1 MGHAPEAIRLLARSA
16 EDIPRITR
24 ALHTLV
30 RFVVL
35 HIVLASMLSVVSKRE
50 QAEAQ
55 QRIGREG
62 RTRRRVRGIKQRR
75 RSGIR
80 TISGSAGSHFT
91 ETSANAVQHSG
102 RGVCV
107 EDAAV
112 ASHHNH
118 HPRTSQCSRAEMPLT
133 IPLLNHHERSRCRAG
148 TDV

>member
-35 HIVLASMLSVVSKRE
+35 HIVLASMLSDVSKRE
-50 QAEAQ
+50 RAEAQ
-55 QRIGREG
+55 QRIGRED

-75 RSGIR
+75 RSDIR

-91 ETSANAVQHSG
+91 ETSANAVQHPG
-102 RGVCV
+102 RGV
-107 EDAAV
+107 
-112 ASHHNH
+112 
-118 HPRTSQCSRAEMPLT
+118 
-133 IPLLNHHERSRCRAG
+133 
-148 TDV
+148 